1 MKVAVLSLL
10 VSTVVL
16 NLLPLMREDVLYLIV
31 EIPDLP
37 GSWDRNGVNGLLG
50 LPKAPRV
57 NSPGV

>member
-31 EIPDLP
+31 
-37 GSWDRNGVNGLLG
+37 GSSTVLG
-50 LPKAPRV
+50 ALVSKVGRFTFTL
-57 NSPGV
+57 SD